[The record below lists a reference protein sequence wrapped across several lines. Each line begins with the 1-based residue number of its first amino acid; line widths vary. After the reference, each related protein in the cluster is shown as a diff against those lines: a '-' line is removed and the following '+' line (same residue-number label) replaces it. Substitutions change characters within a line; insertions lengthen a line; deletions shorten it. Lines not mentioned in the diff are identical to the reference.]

1 MSSDNI
7 SIKVKCDLSKLHA
20 YCTAI
25 FELCCEKTAFCICK
39 NKDTDQPREN
49 HAVDQCLCCCYIDPG
64 LCRTWTETYVV
75 AWLILVHF
83 FSKCMCS
90 FLVGLS
96 RFMLRYCETETLP
109 EPLSYHLTCATFIC
123 NHGSQL
129 GWGKKSMLMDRYYA
143 PNCRDV
149 FLSNPCE
156 KLLKS
161 RKVNL
166 LHWLILFRMKS
177 PVR

>member
-1 MSSDNI
+1 MI
-7 SIKVKCDLSKLHA
+7 TFQSKLNVTCQNYMH
-20 YCTAI
+20 TAAI
-25 FELCCEKTAFCICK
+25 SELCCEKLFFCICK

-64 LCRTWTETYVV
+64 LCQTRMETCVV
-75 AWLILVHF
+75 TWLILVHF
-83 FSKCMCS
+83 NSKSMCS
-90 FLVGLS
+90 FVAS

-123 NHGSQL
+123 NHGSQSS
-129 GWGKKSMLMDRYYA
+129 WGKKRMLMDRYYA

-166 LHWLILFRMKS
+166 LHWLILLQMKS